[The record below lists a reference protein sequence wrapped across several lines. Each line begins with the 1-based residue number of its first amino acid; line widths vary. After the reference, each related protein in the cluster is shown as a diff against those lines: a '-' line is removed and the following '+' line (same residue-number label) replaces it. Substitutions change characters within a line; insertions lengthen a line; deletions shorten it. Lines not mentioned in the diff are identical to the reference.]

1 MDKLLEIIKAVLM
14 NKNVIIA
21 AVACV
26 LLMNF
31 AGYVTR
37 YRKKIPKP
45 RVKKVSAATRPAP
58 TSDEG
63 SDGGDD
69 GDGGAD
75 GE

>member
-1 MDKLLEIIKAVLM
+1 MNELLEIIKAVLM

-37 YRKKIPKP
+37 SKKKIPKP
-45 RVKKVSAATRPAP
+45 RVKKVSAAPSPAP
-58 TSDEG
+58 SSDEG
-63 SDGGDD
+63 ADGGDGGDD
-69 GDGGAD
+69 GAD
-75 GE
+75 ED